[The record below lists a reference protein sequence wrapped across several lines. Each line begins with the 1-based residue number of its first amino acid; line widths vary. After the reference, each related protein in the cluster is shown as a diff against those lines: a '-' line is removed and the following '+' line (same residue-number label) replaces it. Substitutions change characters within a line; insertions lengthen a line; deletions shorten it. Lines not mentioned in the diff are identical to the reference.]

1 VADKP
6 SLPHPPPRPVG
17 LFGRALEVDLLL
29 WSSWMTLGTG
39 IAAPVLT
46 FRKFLILKNTFSI
59 LSGLKTLWNEGEI
72 LLFLIIG
79 VFSVLFPA
87 AKILLMSGIWY
98 LRPFSRP
105 TSDKLLNNLGWI
117 SRWSMLD
124 VYVVALLV
132 VIVRLGALGR
142 VQVRWGIYAFALS
155 VILSTAASGRLRR
168 GLSIRHGN
176 FLAPAEGPR

>member
-1 VADKP
+1 MD
-6 SLPHPPPRPVG
+6 
-17 LFGRALEVDLLL
+17 FLL
-29 WSSWMTLGTG
+29 WASWMTFGIG
-39 IAAPVLT
+39 IAAPVMT
-46 FRKFLILKNTFSI
+46 FKRFMIFKHTFSI
-59 LSGLKTLWNEGEI
+59 LSGLRTLWQEGEI

-98 LRPFSRP
+98 MRPFSDL
-105 TSDKLLNNLGWI
+105 TSDRLLHHLGWTC
-117 SRWSMLD
+117 RWSMLD

-142 VQVRWGIYAFALS
+142 VQVHWGIYVFALS

-168 GLSIRHGN
+168 RLKIPQGP
-176 FLAPAEGPR
+176 FLTADEGSR